1 MTNNNN
7 PAAGGGLSLQYV
19 LGQEPSAGA
28 NEVIITGQTTV
39 DVPMTSPQRPAEV
52 IDLSNSLEEPRVPL
66 EGLQANAPV
75 LTLQPPPNK
84 AAGGKSK
91 RKGSRK
97 AKDLT
102 KQNLNALNHGQNQQ
116 MLSGFVED
124 PMSRRIVETVA
135 NQQSGIGQA
144 AANNIDGTSNRG
156 LSHSNQL
163 NSTRNSTP

>member
-19 LGQEPSAGA
+19 LGQEPSADA

-39 DVPMTSPQRPAEV
+39 DVPMTSPQHPAEV

-135 NQQSGIGQA
+135 NQQSGIGLA
-144 AANNIDGTSNRG
+144 VNNIDGTSNRG